1 MSRES
6 VVVSV
11 QASSAVDALAGHLAW
26 GALLDR
32 DVVVVPPPL
41 TWLDGHDRFE
51 VLVASGDRRLP
62 VQRFSPRSVLV
73 LAPDAEPDGGIALVR
88 LNGSSDASAV
98 GDCFDVERLAVLLDA
113 GGSVWPLLEKAGV
126 VSPGLLDAPVP
137 ELLGPIV
144 EREHRQRDKL
154 VSRAPLGPVPP
165 HWLCWISPR
174 CHCV

>member
-11 QASSAVDALAGHLAW
+11 QTSSAVDVLSGHLAW
-26 GALLDR
+26 GALLDH

-41 TWLDGHDRFE
+41 TWLDGDDRFE

-88 LNGSSDASAV
+88 LNGSSDASPV
-98 GDCFDVERLAVLLDA
+98 GDCFDVDRLAVLLNA
-113 GGSVWPLLEKAGV
+113 GGSVWPALEKAGV
-126 VSPGLLDAPVP
+126 VPPGLVDAPVQ

-154 VSRAPLGPVPP
+154 VSRAPLGLASPQ
-165 HWLCWISPR
+165 WLCWLSPR